1 MQYCKMRKLRGV
13 APSELT
19 RHLEPTDVHKK
30 IRFASALLPLF
41 FIRLLAPWNTV
52 VVYRSRKSSS

>member
-1 MQYCKMRKLRGV
+1 MRKLRGV